1 LSENIVLSAWIMWGL
16 AGVIMAVFILPFLVK
31 KIERDLEIF
40 LFVMGLSAV
49 TISQLWS
56 KHLICE
62 ALVEP
67 IKISVAVLVAG
78 LLFRY
83 VRDHIRLTIGKV
95 IRQIG
100 VKWVFFLIV
109 VSLGIMSSAFTA
121 IIASLILVEL
131 VTGMKYDKKTET
143 NFVVIACFSIGLG
156 AALTPIGEP
165 LSTIAISKLKGPPFN
180 ADFWF
185 LVKLLG
191 FYILPGILLLGVLS
205 TFIKPK
211 NSAKTTL
218 TEDKPE
224 SIKDI
229 FTRSGK
235 VYLFVMAL
243 IFLGKGFKPIIDAYI
258 VQMPAKGLYWLNIV
272 SAVLDNAT
280 LTAAEITPKMD
291 IMHIRA
297 ILMGLLISGG
307 MLIPGNIPNIIAA
320 GKLNIPSKAWAKLGI
335 PLGLILMLGY
345 FVAVFW
351 I

>member
-1 LSENIVLSAWIMWGL
+1 MWGL
-16 AGVIMAVFILPFLVK
+16 AGIIVTVFVLPFLVK

-56 KHLICE
+56 KHLIYE

-83 VRDHIRLTIGKV
+83 ARDRIRSTIGKV

-100 VKWVFFLIV
+100 VKWVFFLV
-109 VSLGIMSSAFTA
+109 VVLLGVMSSAITA
-121 IIASLILVEL
+121 IIASLVLVEL
-131 VTGMKYDKKTET
+131 VTGMKFDKKTET
-143 NFVVIACFSIGLG
+143 SFVVIACFSIGLG

-185 LVKLLG
+185 LAKLLG
-191 FYILPGILLLGVLS
+191 WYILPGILFLGFLA
-205 TFIKPK
+205 TLIRPK
-211 NSAKTTL
+211 MPAKTTL

-224 SIKDI
+224 IVKDI
-229 FTRSGK
+229 FIRAAK

-243 IFLGKGFKPIIDAYI
+243 IFLGKGFKPIIDTYV
-258 VQMPAKGLYWLNIV
+258 VQMSAKGLYWINIV
-272 SAVLDNAT
+272 SAILDNAT

-291 IMHIRA
+291 IGHIRA
-297 ILMGLLISGG
+297 ILMGLLVSGG

-320 GKLNIPSKAWAKLGI
+320 GKLNIPSRAWARLGI
-335 PLGLILMLGY
+335 PLGLVLMLGY
-345 FVAVFW
+345 FLVVFW

>member
-1 LSENIVLSAWIMWGL
+1 MWGL
-16 AGVIMAVFILPFLVK
+16 AGIIVTVFVLPFLVK
-31 KIERDLEIF
+31 RIERDLEIF

-56 KHLICE
+56 KHLVYE

-83 VRDHIRLTIGKV
+83 VRDRIRSTISKV

-100 VKWVFFLIV
+100 VKWVFFLV
-109 VSLGIMSSAFTA
+109 VVLLGVMSSAITA
-121 IIASLILVEL
+121 IIASLVLVEL
-131 VTGMKYDKKTET
+131 VTGMKFDKKTET

-191 FYILPGILLLGVLS
+191 LYILPGILVLGFLA
-205 TFIKPK
+205 TFIRPK
-211 NSAKTTL
+211 ISEKTTL
-218 TEDKPE
+218 AEDRPE
-224 SIKDI
+224 IVKDI
-229 FTRSGK
+229 FIRAGK

-243 IFLGKGFKPIIDAYI
+243 IFLGKGFKPIIDAYV
-258 VQMPAKGLYWLNIV
+258 VQMSAKGLYWLNIV
-272 SAVLDNAT
+272 SAILDNAT

-291 IMHIRA
+291 IGHIRA
-297 ILMGLLISGG
+297 ILMGLLVSGG

-320 GKLNIPSKAWAKLGI
+320 GKLNIPSRAWARLGI

-345 FVAVFW
+345 FLAVFW